1 MRYETYSLTIDEMR
15 QIATNLQSRNSKR
28 EPIRISFYI
37 ASDEAQNYMLKML
50 EDQMDSRFIIS
61 VPNSEV
67 LFSTVKSRLIDVT
80 DMAQAGET
88 IESICSH
95 INGNLLLIKSNVAVY
110 TGLALRYI
118 AMNTKDRLKLKDI
131 EDMLSKETVNGNK
144 IKDGIHQFLIS
155 IIKELMS
162 IYKTSPDKKEDIQK
176 QIKQYNKLASQMM
189 QPSASAKM
197 IMDYVA
203 YRLRV

>member
-15 QIATNLQSRNSKR
+15 QIATNPQSRNSKR

-95 INGNLLLIKSNVAVY
+95 INGNLLLIKSIIPFMFIP
-110 TGLALRYI
+110 TLRYFEI
-118 AMNTKDRLKLKDI
+118 VT
-131 EDMLSKETVNGNK
+131 LSS
-144 IKDGIHQFLIS
+144 IFLFPP
-155 IIKELMS
+155 L
-162 IYKTSPDKKEDIQK
+162 
-176 QIKQYNKLASQMM
+176 
-189 QPSASAKM
+189 
-197 IMDYVA
+197 
-203 YRLRV
+203 